1 MNQTMKL
8 KNLRCQHCLFHLK
21 NLQSSFSKSIL
32 VRSTVRSGAKGHSSI
47 LNRNDSTNRT
57 VESWVLLCSLPTP
70 GWLHSYS
77 QCQQTALP
85 LQTLQWASH
94 LSLLY
99 PCTGKVHKNHPKQG
113 HHPSW
118 SGIVQTQTRGQ
129 LRWGWSELFFW
140 AGCGSALPARTGV
153 GARINRWDLHHA
165 SVKNWYRAGN
175 RRKKSF

>member
-47 LNRNDSTNRT
+47 LNRNYSTNRT
-57 VESWVLLCSLPTP
+57 VESWVLPCSPPTP

-85 LQTLQWASH
+85 LQTLKWASH

-99 PCTGKVHKNHPKQG
+99 PCTGKSLK
-113 HHPSW
+113 
-118 SGIVQTQTRGQ
+118 
-129 LRWGWSELFFW
+129 
-140 AGCGSALPARTGV
+140 ARTPSIMV
-153 GARINRWDLHHA
+153 RNSTDTDKRAAEVRLVWAFFLSWLWVCPSSKNR
-165 SVKNWYRAGN
+165 SGCQN
-175 RRKKSF
+175 